1 MTAATISSGRGTRTA
16 YVSQTTF
23 NSIVSTPAFANLRP
37 TRFSMRPNIEK
48 GTSQEYTTDRNVRND
63 FMTAKG
69 ASGRLEGEL
78 HYGTWDSLFAHSFMN
93 SWSSNVLILGST
105 PSFFTLED
113 TYELGVLD
121 QYQRFVGCMID
132 GMDLNFQPNDTV
144 KVGFDIIAREMT
156 AGTTAITGATYSPAP
171 TLRMPATTESIT
183 GVTFGGISATFIVRS
198 LSLRIANNLR
208 KRPVFDDPRS
218 VQFGLGM
225 ADVTGEL
232 EVYFDDYTVY
242 QEVYTQSSATMTFV
256 VGLSTPSR
264 YKIELPTMKWGDGE
278 LMPRERDNDIIVRM
292 PFRAV
297 YGGSTDGSIKIT
309 RAW

>member
-1 MTAATISSGRGTRTA
+1 MTAATIATGRGTRTA

-23 NSIVSTPAFANLRP
+23 NSINSAPSFQNLRP

-48 GTSQEYTTDRNVRND
+48 GTSQEYTTDRNVRGD
-63 FMTAKG
+63 FMTSKG

-78 HYGTWDSLFAHSFMN
+78 HYGTWDALMAHAFYST
-93 SWSSNVLILGST
+93 WTSNVLTIGST

-121 QYQRFVGCMID
+121 QYQRFVGCMVN
-132 GMDLNFQPNDTV
+132 GMDLTFQPNDTV
-144 KVGFDIIAREMT
+144 RIGFDIIAREMT
-156 AGTTAITGATYSPAP
+156 AGTTAITGATYTSAS
-171 TLRMPATTESIT
+171 TSRMPATTEQIT
-183 GVTFGGISATFIVRS
+183 GVTFDGISFAPIVRS
-198 LSLRIANNLR
+198 LSLRIENNLI

-232 EVYFDDYTVY
+232 EVYFDTYQAY
-242 QEVYTQSSATMTFV
+242 QEIYTQSDARLTFV
-256 VGLSTPSR
+256 VGLETPSR
-264 YKIELPTMKWGDGE
+264 YQIYIHSMKWGDGE
-278 LMPRERDNDIIVRM
+278 IMPRERDNDILVRM
-292 PFRAV
+292 PFRSM
-297 YGGSTDGSIKIT
+297 YGGATNGSLRIT